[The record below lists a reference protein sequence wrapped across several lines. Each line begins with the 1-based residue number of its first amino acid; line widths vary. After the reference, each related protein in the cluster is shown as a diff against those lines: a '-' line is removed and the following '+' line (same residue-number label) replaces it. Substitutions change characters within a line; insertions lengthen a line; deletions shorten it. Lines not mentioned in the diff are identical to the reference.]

1 MCPKGGGW
9 MDGRSGPA
17 WRDSRLVCHVLLVET
32 PSSGLVLVDT
42 GVGLEDVRDPVGRL
56 GRVFTSVVRP
66 VLAEGETARR
76 RVEALGFDADDVR
89 HVVLTHMDLDHAGGL
104 SDFPSASVHVF
115 RDEHYAATER
125 PTRME
130 RERYRTVQWQHG
142 ARFETYDA
150 DGEPWHGFA
159 AVRALRGLPEEILI
173 LPLTGHSRGHCGVAV
188 ESDRGWLLHAGD
200 AYFHA
205 DQMNARPTCPSG
217 LTLFQR
223 VVAFDTK
230 KMRASQARL
239 RELVADE
246 SAAITVFSA
255 HDETELT
262 RLAATASSASPARSR
277 A

>member
-17 WRDSRLVCHVLLVET
+17 WRDARLVCHVLLVET

-42 GVGLEDVRDPVGRL
+42 GMGLEDVRDPKRRL
-56 GRVFTSVVRP
+56 GRAFQSVARP

-76 RVEALGFDADDVR
+76 RVEALGLDPADVR
-89 HVVLTHMDLDHAGGL
+89 HIVLTHMDLDHAGGL
-104 SDFPSASVHVF
+104 SDFPSAAVHVF
-115 RDEHYAATER
+115 RDEHYAATEG

-130 RERYRTVQWQHG
+130 RERYRRVQWSHG
-142 ARFETYDA
+142 ARFEIYDA
-150 DGEPWHGFA
+150 DGEPWYGFP
-159 AVRALRGLPEEILI
+159 AVRALRGLPDGILLI
-173 LPLTGHSRGHCGVAV
+173 PLTGHSRGHCAVAV
-188 ESDRGWLLHAGD
+188 ESDHGWLLHAGD

-205 DQMNARPTCPSG
+205 EQMNVARPACPGG

-223 VVAFDTK
+223 VVAFDTA

-239 RELVADE
+239 RELVANE
-246 SAAITVFSA
+246 GASVTVFSA

-262 RLAATASSASPARSR
+262 RLAART
-277 A
+277 

>member
-1 MCPKGGGW
+1 MCPKGGGF

-17 WRDSRLVCHVLLVET
+17 WRDARLVCHVLLVET

-42 GVGLEDVRDPVGRL
+42 GMGLDDVRDPAGRL
-56 GRVFTSVVRP
+56 GRVFTSLVRP

-76 RVEALGFDADDVR
+76 RVEALGFDAEDVR
-89 HVVLTHMDLDHAGGL
+89 HIVLTHMDLDHAGGL
-104 SDFPSASVHVF
+104 SDFPNASVHVF
-115 RDEHYAATER
+115 WDEHYAATER
-125 PTRME
+125 PTRIE
-130 RERYRTVQWQHG
+130 RERYRTIQWQHG

-159 AVRALRGLPEEILI
+159 AARALRGLPPEIVI
-173 LPLTGHSRGHCGVAV
+173 IPLTGHSRGHCAIAV

-205 DQMNARPTCPSG
+205 DQMNVARPACPPG
-217 LTLFQR
+217 LTFFQR

-230 KMRASQARL
+230 AMRASQARL
-239 RELVADE
+239 RELVATE
-246 SAAITVFSA
+246 SASVTVFSA

-262 RLAATASSASPARSR
+262 RLAAQSAR
-277 A
+277 